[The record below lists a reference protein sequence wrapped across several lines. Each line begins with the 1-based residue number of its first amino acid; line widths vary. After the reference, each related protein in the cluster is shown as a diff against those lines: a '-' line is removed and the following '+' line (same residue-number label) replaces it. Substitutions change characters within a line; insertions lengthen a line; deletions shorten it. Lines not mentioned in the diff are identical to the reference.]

1 MNLFQD
7 LFFTLILILF
17 PILIYLIFISTLNI
31 IDKNTKKLILDA
43 SLVSALYLV
52 NLYNPSFQSFLILN
66 SIVIIGYLKRR
77 LLISNIIAF
86 LIVLLYLNNYNMIMI
101 MFVPY
106 LLLYILYKVKEKRN
120 INEFIFMDTFLI
132 IYYVIL
138 IIWISIFNNNLYNSF
153 SFSKIIYILI
163 FNYIIIHVVY
173 IVYIM
178 GEKIIKDNIRYNE
191 IKKDSKMKMSL
202 FKITHEIKNPI
213 SVIKAYL
220 DMLDTSDR
228 NQVEK
233 YIPIIKK
240 EIKRLLN
247 LLQDFLLVNKANVKF
262 DIMDINMLLEDV
274 IDQERSML
282 KKENIKLESKL
293 LDDEIYINGDYNR
306 LSQVIINIIK
316 NSKEAIN
323 KNEKGKIIVKSK
335 VVDNDVI
342 IIVKDNGVGISKKH
356 LEKIKEP
363 FYTTKTRGTGLGVSI
378 SQEIIKAHNGKI
390 IYESEENV
398 GTKVTIKIPLFRK
411 EEYDK

>member
-191 IKKDSKMKMSL
+191 IRKDSKMKMSL

>member
-1 MNLFQD
+1 
-7 LFFTLILILF
+7 
-17 PILIYLIFISTLNI
+17 
-31 IDKNTKKLILDA
+31 
-43 SLVSALYLV
+43 
-52 NLYNPSFQSFLILN
+52 
-66 SIVIIGYLKRR
+66 
-77 LLISNIIAF
+77 
-86 LIVLLYLNNYNMIMI
+86 
-101 MFVPY
+101 
-106 LLLYILYKVKEKRN
+106 
-120 INEFIFMDTFLI
+120 MDTFLI

-191 IKKDSKMKMSL
+191 IRKDSKMKMSL

-282 KKENIKLESKL
+282 KKENIKLESEL